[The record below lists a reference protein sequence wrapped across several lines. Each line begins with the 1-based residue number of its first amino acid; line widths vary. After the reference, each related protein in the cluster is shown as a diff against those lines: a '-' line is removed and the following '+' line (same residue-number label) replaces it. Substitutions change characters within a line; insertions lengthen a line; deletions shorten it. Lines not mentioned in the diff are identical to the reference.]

1 MKGSGKLAVDT
12 NAVIAY
18 RKGSDE
24 VYAIIDGIEML
35 FLPAIVFGELLY
47 GAINSKDTEENK
59 QAVYDFLEL
68 SVLLP
73 IDEAICIRYSTV
85 RLGLKQAGNP
95 IPENDIWIAA
105 ICLEYNIPL
114 LTRDKHFEKVSGL
127 KVITWKE
134 DKFL

>member
-1 MKGSGKLAVDT
+1 VSGKLALDT

-18 RKGSDE
+18 RKGIEE
-24 VYAIIDGIEML
+24 VCAIIEGVELL

-47 GAINSKDTEENK
+47 GAINSKHTEENK
-59 QAVYDFLEL
+59 RAVYDFLEF

-73 IDEAICIRYSTV
+73 VDETICIRYSNV
-85 RLGLKQAGNP
+85 RFGLKQTGNP
-95 IPENDIWIAA
+95 IPENDIWIAG
-105 ICLEYNIPL
+105 ICLEYDIPL

-134 DKFL
+134 DKLL